1 MRSFLLMLLLM
12 PQLAF
17 AEPRAAVCRVHNR
30 LATFNNVGS
39 GTLVDKTDDGREGLV
54 LTCAHLFSE
63 GVGTVVVEFPGG
75 KTHGAKLVT
84 IDHEADL
91 AALAISNP
99 DCERAQV
106 AFEIQPTAQLQA
118 CGFGPHGEYRCA
130 QGAVVGEAN
139 NTGQTSVLVGDEV
152 RSGDSGGGVFDEQG
166 NLVAVV
172 WGGAGGVTYASS
184 GAPLRRFLD
193 RVLGKRTTF
202 VYRCPNGVC
211 PRVPQGGGMP
221 VSTPP
226 LVTPLVP
233 PLAPPSPPAE
243 AGSPGL
249 EEIKA
254 RIAALERGK
263 QDRGDYVTRGE
274 LVGWGA
280 KPRAAEGI
288 VEATGWGVVGV
299 TTLGGWLAG
308 WLWRRVGGRRGS
320 GFPQGHE

>member
-1 MRSFLLMLLLM
+1 MRSLMLMLLLT

-17 AEPRAAVCRVHNR
+17 AEPRAAVCRVQNR

-75 KTHGAKLVT
+75 KTHGAKLVA

-99 DCERAQV
+99 DCERAPV

-130 QGAVVGEAN
+130 QGAVVGEAKSEE
-139 NTGQTSVLVGDEV
+139 QTSVLVGDAV

-172 WGGAGGVTYASS
+172 WGETGGVTYASS
-184 GAPLRRFLD
+184 GVPLRRFLD

-211 PRVPQGGGMP
+211 PRVPQGGGMQP
-221 VSTPP
+221 V
-226 LVTPLVP
+226 VTAP
-233 PLAPPSPPAE
+233 PLAPPAE
-243 AGSPGL
+243 AGSPSLL
-249 EEIKA
+249 EIER

-263 QDRGDYVTRGE
+263 QDRGDYVTRDE
-274 LVGWGA
+274 MVGWGA
-280 KPRAAEGI
+280 KPPAAEGI
-288 VEATGWGVVGV
+288 VGATGWGVVGV
-299 TTLGGWLAG
+299 TTLGGWLVG

-320 GFPQGHE
+320 GFPHRHE